1 MGKAPLPHNKRNCYP
16 PYPDHYLIAILPINF
31 FFETFF
37 DLLSK
42 TPQYFHQNYYYY
54 AIQSILKT
62 LCDNI
67 CDTAKLNI
75 HFVVSTP
82 SKSVWVVSGPLL
94 WKDPLCIYSCK
105 RPPPGLTATECSHF
119 GWSFTGGS
127 IVLSTHRDY
136 WQINVFPKVRKQ
148 RLNVGDF
155 RTYGFPFTGLWI
167 THHTADHSYIH
178 FYLFHSFKN
187 KGTLIF
193 SHQQTSRE
201 VKSHR
206 QAIRKT
212 NWYRGL

>member
-1 MGKAPLPHNKRNCYP
+1 M
-16 PYPDHYLIAILPINF
+16 LPINF
-31 FFETFF
+31 FKTFF

-42 TPQYFHQNYYYY
+42 TPRYFHQNYYYY

-62 LCDNI
+62 SCDNI
-67 CDTAKLNI
+67 CDAVELNI
-75 HFVVSTP
+75 HFVAYAVSTP
-82 SKSVWVVSGPLL
+82 SKSVCVVSGPLL
-94 WKDPLCIYSCK
+94 GKDPLCFYSCK
-105 RPPPGLTATECSHF
+105 RPTPRLVTTESSHF
-119 GWSFTGGS
+119 GWSFTEGS

-136 WQINVFPKVRKQ
+136 WQVNVFPKVRKQ
-148 RLNVGDF
+148 HLNVGDF
-155 RTYGFPFTGLWI
+155 RTYGFPSTGLWI
-167 THHTADHSYIH
+167 TNRMAGHSYSH